1 MRGLGIRW
9 VAIKSEMVAQMEV
22 RTNHMEGRKG
32 DAGGGGERSGGGYGM
47 EVVTESGWARRKG
60 RNSGDNR
67 GQQRVLAGAVQ

>member
-32 DAGGGGERSGGGYGM
+32 DAGGGERSGRGYGM
-47 EVVTESGWARRKG
+47 EVVTESRWARRKG

-67 GQQRVLAGAVQ
+67 GQQRVLAGPVQ